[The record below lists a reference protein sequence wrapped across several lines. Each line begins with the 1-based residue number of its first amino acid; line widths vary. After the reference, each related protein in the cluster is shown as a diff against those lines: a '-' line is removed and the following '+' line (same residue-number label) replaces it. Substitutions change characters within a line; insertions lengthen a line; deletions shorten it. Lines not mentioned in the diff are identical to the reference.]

1 MSLKENSPDNVTRDG
16 RRSSLAAGYLWT
28 FGSTAFPL
36 VSAFVA
42 SLIIARWMGPRVA
55 GLINWTMALAT
66 ILLIPAKFG
75 IDGAASRLISEY
87 DVSKRDLVPVLL
99 RESLSLRLLFT
110 VPVAIAT
117 FLLAHI
123 FARFFKED
131 ALVPL
136 FRTASFL
143 ILSVSL
149 NELVA
154 LLVIG
159 LNRFRTLF
167 VMRSVMLLLKTGL
180 VTWIAL
186 AAAGANG
193 VLAAYT
199 AAALVPALVMFASL
213 FWSERRPAAG
223 APAAAEVR
231 RRLFRLS
238 APLAISGASV
248 TIYSL
253 LDKLMIGYFQGASP
267 VGIYS
272 IARNLLETSLF
283 PTFALVMTL
292 RPALAGAWAEGDGDR
307 CRYLVRRS
315 LMNSFFYATCVILV
329 FGCLSGPLVTGIFSD
344 DFAESARILV
354 IFLPLIMM
362 RSLGSVILPGL
373 IAADRAGTYARL
385 TLAGAV
391 LNFILNI
398 LLIPRWGAEGA
409 VVSTLISYMPIE
421 VLGLRALWKAM
432 PGFWKKTDWVRVAKG
447 LGAAAAIAAAH
458 RYLAPQAGSMPTA
471 LIHAAVIASVYTALV
486 IATGALSR
494 SEFASMLGPVLR
506 RRGR

>member
-1 MSLKENSPDNVTRDG
+1 
-16 RRSSLAAGYLWT
+16 
-28 FGSTAFPL
+28 
-36 VSAFVA
+36 
-42 SLIIARWMGPRVA
+42 
-55 GLINWTMALAT
+55 
-66 ILLIPAKFG
+66 
-75 IDGAASRLISEY
+75 
-87 DVSKRDLVPVLL
+87 
-99 RESLSLRLLFT
+99 
-110 VPVAIAT
+110 
-117 FLLAHI
+117 
-123 FARFFKED
+123 
-131 ALVPL
+131 
-136 FRTASFL
+136 
-143 ILSVSL
+143 
-149 NELVA
+149 
-154 LLVIG
+154 
-159 LNRFRTLF
+159 
-167 VMRSVMLLLKTGL
+167 
-180 VTWIAL
+180 
-186 AAAGANG
+186 
-193 VLAAYT
+193 
-199 AAALVPALVMFASL
+199 
-213 FWSERRPAAG
+213 
-223 APAAAEVR
+223 
-231 RRLFRLS
+231 RLS

-292 RPALAGAWAEGDGDR
+292 RPALAGAWAAGDGDR

-315 LMNSFFYATCVILV
+315 LMDSFFYATCVILV

-344 DFAESARILV
+344 RFAESARILV

-385 TLAGAV
+385 TLAGAA

-398 LLIPRWGAEGA
+398 LLIPEWGAEGA
-409 VVSTLISYMPIE
+409 VVSTLVSYMPIE

-432 PGFWKKTDWVRVAKG
+432 PGFWKMTDWVRVAKG
-447 LGAAAAIAAAH
+447 LGVAAAIAAAH
-458 RYLAPQAGSMPTA
+458 RYLAPPAGSLLTA
-471 LIHAAVIASVYTALV
+471 VIHAAAITAVYTALV